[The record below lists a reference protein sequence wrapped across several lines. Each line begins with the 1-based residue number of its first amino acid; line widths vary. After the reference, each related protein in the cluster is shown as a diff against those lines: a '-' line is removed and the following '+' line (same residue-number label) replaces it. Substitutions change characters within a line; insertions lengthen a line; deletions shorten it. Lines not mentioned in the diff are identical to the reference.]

1 MWRVLG
7 TVGSLYRVT
16 IRLKRSGSE
25 GDRYAARDSAATR
38 DE

>member
-1 MWRVLG
+1 
-7 TVGSLYRVT
+7 VT